1 MAKLTSILQ
10 FKGSLQGL
18 TVYTLP
24 HVKEPVVR
32 TTWGPRKEAIQ
43 TKKQYAGQR
52 RSISENGGRSPA
64 TGWLM
69 KAFQPLK
76 PLADADTAG
85 FLNKL
90 LYQVQKGDTESSWGQ
105 RAVRPS
111 RFPQLLEGFNLT
123 KAMPFDA
130 VVRGEVYTKMAR
142 SNGQAAVVLPQLLPR
157 LTFFP
162 PQGYPYCRIVAT
174 LGVAPDIVLGPHGWG
189 TDGDYTNCYT
199 LAAQTE
205 WFAATAGLSSTTLL
219 LQLPY
224 TPPTGSFALVL
235 TIGVQLGVP
244 GLTGGVEP
252 VRKRVGS
259 AKILAAG

>member
-1 MAKLTSILQ
+1 MAKLTSLIK
-10 FKGSLQGL
+10 FSGSLDGL
-18 TVYTLP
+18 TVYSLP
-24 HVKEPVVR
+24 HVKAPVVR
-32 TTWGPRKEAIQ
+32 TTWGPSKEAIQ
-43 TKKQYAGQR
+43 TKRQYEGQR
-52 RSISENGGRSPA
+52 RSIAENKGRSPA

-90 LYQVQKGDTESSWGQ
+90 LYQVQKGDGESPYGE

-123 KAMPFDA
+123 KAVPFDA
-130 VVRGEVYTKMAR
+130 VVRGEVYAKMDKG
-142 SNGQAAVVLPQLLPR
+142 SLQASVELPPLLPR

-162 PQGYPYCRIVAT
+162 PQGYPYCRLVAT
-174 LGVAPDIVLGPHGWG
+174 LGVAPDIVMGPLGWG
-189 TDGDYTNCYT
+189 TDGDWGNCYT
-199 LAAQTE
+199 LAAQTQ
-205 WFAATAGLSSTTLL
+205 WFAAAAGLASTTLSL
-219 LQLPY
+219 RLPY

-235 TIGVQLGVP
+235 TVGVQLGMP